1 MNLDISKVKIAMINA
16 NLLTLEAL
24 GKKMGCSKQNVNMI
38 FTRCRCSPKTAKKLA
53 DALNVP
59 VEQII
64 IKETT
69 LEQFS
74 SDDLIDELKRRL
86 KARDARHE
94 NT

>member
-1 MNLDISKVKIAMINA
+1 MNLDISKVGIAMINA
-16 NLLTLEAL
+16 NLLTLDAL

-64 IKETT
+64 KETT

-74 SDDLIDELKRRL
+74 SDALIDELKRRL

>member
-1 MNLDISKVKIAMINA
+1 MNLDISKVEIAMINA

-24 GKKMGCSKQNVNMI
+24 GKKMGCSAQNVSVI
-38 FTRCRCSPKTAKKLA
+38 LTRGRCSPKTAKTLS

-64 IKETT
+64 KETT
-69 LEQFS
+69 LAQFS
-74 SDDLIDELKRRL
+74 SDALIDELKRRL
-86 KARDARHE
+86 KARDALHE

>member
-1 MNLDISKVKIAMINA
+1 MNLDISKVEIAMINA

-64 IKETT
+64 KETT

-74 SDDLIDELKRRL
+74 SDALIDELKRRL

>member
-1 MNLDISKVKIAMINA
+1 MNLDRIKVNIAMINA

-24 GKKMGCSKQNVNMI
+24 GKKMGCSTQNVSNI
-38 FTRCRCSPKTAKKLA
+38 LTRGRCSSKTAKTLA

-59 VEQII
+59 VEQI

-86 KARDARHE
+86 KTRDARHE

>member
-1 MNLDISKVKIAMINA
+1 MNLDRSKVNIAMINA

-24 GKKMGCSKQNVNMI
+24 GKKMGCSTQNVSNI
-38 FTRCRCSPKTAKKLA
+38 LTRSRCSSKTAKTLA

-64 IKETT
+64 KETT

-74 SDDLIDELKRRL
+74 SNDLIDELKRRL
-86 KARDARHE
+86 KTRDARHE